1 MGGGTGGGSFGNTYG
16 SKTKIN
22 NTSPYKLTK
31 THKLTLS
38 KKKFSKL
45 LKEIK
50 KNGITEPIKYVEYK
64 GTKYVVDGH
73 HRLEAAKQ
81 LKLKEIPIKKVDLP
95 YKGYKTVRDLLWPD

>member
-1 MGGGTGGGSFGNTYG
+1 MGGGTGGGSFGSTYG
-16 SKTKIN
+16 GRTTKTN

-38 KKKFSKL
+38 KKNFSNL

-73 HRLEAAKQ
+73 HRLEAAKNCSVQ
-81 LKLKEIPIKKVDLP
+81 TSPC
-95 YKGYKTVRDLLWPD
+95 